1 MNITILYYIEKIETY
16 LYEYI
21 FKIYVYIKFASYLM
35 SNYYL
40 KLQDYIYVWN
50 SIKFVNQNWFSY
62 NSKIYSHNNTPNI
75 NY

>member
-1 MNITILYYIEKIETY
+1 MNIIILYYIEKIETY
-16 LYEYI
+16 LHEYI

-62 NSKIYSHNNTPNI
+62 NSKIYSHNNTPSI

>member
-1 MNITILYYIEKIETY
+1 MNIIILYYIEKIETY
-16 LYEYI
+16 LHEYI

>member
-1 MNITILYYIEKIETY
+1 MNIIILYYIEKIETY
-16 LYEYI
+16 LHEYI

-40 KLQDYIYVWN
+40 KIQDYIYVWN

>member
-1 MNITILYYIEKIETY
+1 MNIIILYYIEKVETY
-16 LYEYI
+16 LHEYI

-62 NSKIYSHNNTPNI
+62 NSKIYSHNNIQNI

>member
-1 MNITILYYIEKIETY
+1 MNTIILYYIEKIETY
-16 LYEYI
+16 LYKYI

-40 KLQDYIYVWN
+40 KIQDYIYVWN

-62 NSKIYSHNNTPNI
+62 NSKIYSHNNVPNI

>member
-16 LYEYI
+16 LHEYI
-21 FKIYVYIKFASYLM
+21 FKIYVYIKFVSYLM

>member
-1 MNITILYYIEKIETY
+1 MNTIILYYIEKIETY
-16 LYEYI
+16 LNEYI

-40 KLQDYIYVWN
+40 KIQDYIYVWN

-62 NSKIYSHNNTPNI
+62 NSKIYSHNNAPNI

>member
-1 MNITILYYIEKIETY
+1 MNIIILYYIEKIETY
-16 LYEYI
+16 LHEYI

-40 KLQDYIYVWN
+40 KVQDYIYVWN

-62 NSKIYSHNNTPNI
+62 NSKIYSHNNVPNI

>member
-1 MNITILYYIEKIETY
+1 MNIIILYYIEKIETY
-16 LYEYI
+16 LHEYI

-62 NSKIYSHNNTPNI
+62 NSKIYSHNNIPNI

>member
-1 MNITILYYIEKIETY
+1 MNIIILYYIEKIETY
-16 LYEYI
+16 FHEYI
-21 FKIYVYIKFASYLM
+21 FKIYVYIKFVSYLM